1 MKKTNLLLLFALSFF
16 AFSANA
22 QSRQFDEKDSSRNFY
37 DIKKEFEEY
46 WKNKEPFPGSGYK
59 QFKRWAHFME
69 PRVYPSGVISNAGTK
84 RSYLEFQNYLNSN
97 PTAKQMGTAAPSAT
111 TANWTALGPFG
122 NATTGNYG
130 AGRLQCI
137 RFHLQEPELF
147 MLERRPALWK
157 STNNG
162 ATGPLLPTISPAWC
176 F

>member
-1 MKKTNLLLLFALSFF
+1 MKRTNLLLLFAFSFF

-84 RSYLEFQNYLNSN
+84 RSYLEF
-97 PTAKQMGTAAPSAT
+97 P
-111 TANWTALGPFG
+111 
-122 NATTGNYG
+122 NAYQYRGRV
-130 AGRLQCI
+130 RLQ
-137 RFHLQEPELF
+137 
-147 MLERRPALWK
+147 
-157 STNNG
+157 S
-162 ATGPLLPTISPAWC
+162 SD
-176 F
+176 